1 MHKKG
6 FLFVLFILF
15 ACDNTQK
22 INTLKIEVL
31 NSYCEI
37 AYQSYQDSY
46 QKTLFLKEKIEEFV
60 ANPTETTFEAS
71 KKAWLVARDI
81 YGQTEVF
88 RFYGSPID
96 HPQNN
101 LEPHINAWPLDESYI
116 DYVEGND
123 KSGIINDLTIDI
135 SSKILRAKNEQDGF
149 EENVSLGYHAIEFL
163 LWGQDLFNDSAGRRK
178 YTDYITAANA
188 DRRKQ
193 YLQVCA
199 TLLLEDLQKVI
210 TQWKPNEANNY
221 RANFIKNT
229 EESIANILTGL
240 GSLSRAELAGERMRV
255 GLVNHDQEDEES
267 CFSDNT
273 HRDIWANVQGMT
285 NVYLGKYGNFQGT
298 GLMDLVNAIDPQV
311 ATQMKTNLEEAMKL
325 ALAIQ
330 PPFDNE
336 ISGKNPEGNKRI
348 QLTIKALD
356 NQTATIEQIAKLLNV
371 AINTKGS

>member
-1 MHKKG
+1 MQKKG
-6 FLFVLFILF
+6 VLFILFILF
-15 ACDNTQK
+15 ACDNTQE
-22 INTLKIEVL
+22 INALKLEVL
-31 NSYCEI
+31 NTYSEI
-37 AYQSYQDSY
+37 AYQSYQDTY
-46 QKTLFLKEKIEEFV
+46 EKTLLLKTKIAELT
-60 ANPTETTFEAS
+60 ANPTEATHEAA
-71 KKAWLVARDI
+71 KKAWLVARDV

-96 HPQNN
+96 NPQQN

-123 KSGIINDLTIDI
+123 KSGIINDLSINLTAEV
-135 SSKILRAKNEQDGF
+135 LRTKNEHGGV

-163 LWGQDLFNDSAGRRK
+163 LWGQDRYSDSAGRRK
-178 YTDYITAANA
+178 YTDYSSAPNA

-193 YLQVCA
+193 YLEVCVA
-199 TLLLEDLQKVI
+199 LLLDDLQKVI
-210 TQWKPNEANNY
+210 EQWKPNQTDNY
-221 RANFIKNT
+221 RANFVKNR

-273 HRDIWANVQGMT
+273 HRDIWANVQGMV
-285 NVYLGKYGNFQGT
+285 NIYLGKYDNFQAK
-298 GLMDLVNAIDPQV
+298 GLIDLVNALNPQL
-311 ATQMKTNLEEAMKL
+311 ATQMKENLEESMKF
-325 ALAIQ
+325 ATAIQ

-336 ISGKNPEGNKRI
+336 ISGKNAEGNKRI

-356 NQTATIEQIAKLLNV
+356 KQTNTIEQIAKLLKV
-371 AINTKGS
+371 AINTKGA